1 MRWPPPAFIKTP
13 KNPEATHE
21 ALAKLHPVGRM
32 GEGGDITE
40 AVLYLKRINWL
51 GNTEL
56 RPRASRTTT
65 RTSCAAA
72 PSCVHP
78 TSTTRR
84 CRDLSETARLFR
96 TIKTVSANQT

>member
-1 MRWPPPAFIKTP
+1 MVAPGIHQDTE
-13 KNPEATHE
+13 NPEATHE

-32 GEGGDITE
+32 GEPGDIVE

-72 PSCVHP
+72 SSCVHP

-96 TIKTVSANQT
+96 AIKTVSANQT